1 MLPLRGEK
9 QMNKETLE
17 DTTFF
22 LFELNCTLICRKINT
37 VGLASCL
44 EKQFQ
49 QVGEARLSLFPP
61 RLPPSFKQSD
71 SSLIHSSENL
81 LENVIFSLNISKL
94 LTSHMYQ
101 S

>member
-9 QMNKETLE
+9 QMNKETL
-17 DTTFF
+17 
-22 LFELNCTLICRKINT
+22 LFELNCTLICRKFNT

-81 LENVIFSLNISKL
+81 LENVIFSQYS
-94 LTSHMYQ
+94 
-101 S
+101 